1 MRIGEA
7 FGLQWRDMD
16 FSRGQALVRRNI
28 PPHRHVETPKT
39 AASERKVDLSP
50 ELAAELKRILVDK
63 KKQALAA
70 GKPFDMEQWAFPND
84 EGTPIFYTNF
94 LRRVWYRV
102 QDAAKVRR
110 RTPHDLRHS
119 WASHMLSAGADLAW
133 VSAQLGHANP
143 ATTLRIYAH
152 WVPGTRRVSTA
163 VLDAASANVRQMEA
177 VLEGDEKIGKP

>member
-1 MRIGEA
+1 V
-7 FGLQWRDMD
+7 
-16 FSRGQALVRRNI
+16 LVRRNI

-50 ELAAELKRILVDK
+50 ELAAELKSLLVDK
-63 KKQALAA
+63 KKQALATGEA
-70 GKPFDMEQWAFPND
+70 FDMEQWMFPND

-94 LRRVWYRV
+94 LRRVWYKV
-102 QDAAKVRR
+102 QDAAKIRR

-119 WASHMLSAGADLAW
+119 WASHMLSAGADLAY

-163 VLDAASANVRQMEA
+163 VLDAKSVDNLRLEA
-177 VLEGDEKIGKP
+177 GVKAEESLGRP